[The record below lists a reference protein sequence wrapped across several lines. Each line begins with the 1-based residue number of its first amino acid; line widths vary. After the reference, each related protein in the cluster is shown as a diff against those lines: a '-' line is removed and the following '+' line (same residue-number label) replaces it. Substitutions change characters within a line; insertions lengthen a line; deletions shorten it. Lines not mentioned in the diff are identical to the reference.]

1 MSPDFDKIVLI
12 LAQTRSQLHVKA
24 PLIPSDIL
32 LVVIDQTLW
41 QPWIKHVCAQVSVDV
56 SLVDPNKIH
65 ELFRESADSLA
76 LLGVHLWGLAIG
88 NGVDAAHA
96 RSEIGEASRWAA
108 SAALQAPGR
117 QGAHATFDAV
127 ILAGGKGSRMGN
139 VSKADLEVGGRRLLD
154 IVLEA
159 ANGAS
164 TTVVV
169 GDVAVPDGV
178 LLTREEPAGTGP
190 AAGLLAGLEA
200 IESPSEWVLVLACDL
215 PDAPAAVGQL
225 LTHLPDVEDA
235 VDGICLHEENG
246 RLQHLLACYRFSAL
260 QEAGESVGDMAN
272 RGVWRLMKPLNLQA
286 VSPGGASV
294 QDLDTPEQLRQWVAD
309 AKKRR
314 TGQQDETPVWRAF
327 ITRACQQLGLPIE
340 RVNEGAVLDLTRAV
354 AHGGARPMAPVA
366 AYICGLAL
374 HDGVEDPASVGRVL
388 EQAVASAPRPAEG

>member
-1 MSPDFDKIVLI
+1 MP
-12 LAQTRSQLHVKA
+12 R
-24 PLIPSDIL
+24 PP
-32 LVVIDQTLW
+32 IDQALW
-41 QPWIKHVCAQVSVDV
+41 QPWIEHVCAAASVDA
-56 SLVDPNKIH
+56 SLVDARQIH
-65 ELFRESADSLA
+65 ELAGAIAASSERA
-76 LLGVHLWGLAIG
+76 LGPVGAHLWGLAIG

-96 RSEIGEASRWAA
+96 WAEISSASQWAA
-108 SAALQAPGR
+108 SAAPTKPGG
-117 QGAHATFDAV
+117 QEPSDFAFDAV

-190 AAGLLAGLEA
+190 AAGILAGLEA

-215 PDAPAAVGQL
+215 PDAPAAVNQL
-225 LTHLPDVEDA
+225 LTHLPDVEDD
-235 VDGICLHEENG
+235 VDGICLHEEDG

-260 QEAGESVGDMAN
+260 QKAGEQVGDMAN
-272 RGVWRLMKPLNLQA
+272 RGVWRLMEPLNLQA
-286 VSPGGASV
+286 VSPGTASV

-309 AKKRR
+309 SEQRR
-314 TGQQDETPVWRAF
+314 TRQKDETPVWRTF
-327 ITRACQQLGLPIE
+327 ITRACEQLRLPID
-340 RVNEGAVLDLTRAV
+340 RVDEGAVLDLTRAV

-366 AYICGLAL
+366 AYIWGLAL
-374 HDGVEDPASVGRVL
+374 HDAVKDAASVGRVL
-388 EQAVASAPRPAEG
+388 EDAVASAPRPSEA